1 MIDVP
6 LTRIALPTGVELD
19 VAITGPA
26 DAPPLI
32 LLHGFPESHRTW
44 RYVMAHFADRFR
56 LIAPDQRGFAGSSKP
71 EGVQA
76 YQPKN
81 LVADLLALADHL
93 GVDTFTLVGHDWGG
107 AIAWMAALNHPDRV
121 KRLIMANAAHPFTY
135 QKALFDDPDQRA
147 SAQYITEMRRPDF
160 EGIVAQMGWDAYFD
174 SRFAEPSAVSR
185 ITPEERAIYLAQW
198 QTPGAFTAMVNWYRA
213 SSLIVPPLQGEID
226 RPAYLDRP
234 FPPVTQPTLLY
245 WAMDDY
251 ALRPSLLDGI
261 ETLVP
266 DLTLVKAPGG
276 HFVPWEQPDVLIA
289 AMEGFLGSGLIR
301 ATT

>member
-19 VAITGPA
+19 VAITGPQG
-26 DAPPLI
+26 APPLI

-44 RYVMAHFADRFR
+44 RYVMAHFADRYR

-71 EGVQA
+71 EGVEA
-76 YQPKN
+76 YQPKAM
-81 LVADLLALADHL
+81 VADLLALADHL
-93 GVDTFTLVGHDWGG
+93 GIETFTLVGHDWGG

-160 EGIVAQMGWDAYFD
+160 EQIVAQMGWDAYFD

-213 SSLIVPPLQGEID
+213 SPLIVPPLQGEIE

-234 FPPVTQPTLLY
+234 FPPITQPTLLY

-276 HFVPWEQPDVLIA
+276 HFVPWEQPDALIT
-289 AMEGFLGSGLIR
+289 AMEAFLAKR
-301 ATT
+301 

>member
-1 MIDVP
+1 MIDFP

-19 VAITGPA
+19 VAIAGPA

-44 RYVMAHFADRFR
+44 RYIMAHFQDRYR
-56 LIAPDQRGFAGSSKP
+56 VIAPDQRGFAGSSKP
-71 EGVQA
+71 EGVES
-76 YQPKN
+76 YQPKHM
-81 LVADLLALADHL
+81 VADLLALADHL
-93 GVDTFTLVGHDWGG
+93 GIETFTLVGHDWGG
-107 AIAWMAALNHPDRV
+107 AIAWMAALNHPDRIT
-121 KRLIMANAAHPFTY
+121 RLIMTNSAHPFTY
-135 QKALFDDPDQRA
+135 QKALFDDPDQRM
-147 SAQYITEMRRPDF
+147 SAQYITEIRQPDF
-160 EGIVAQMGWDAYFD
+160 EAKVHAMGWDAYFD
-174 SRFAEPSAVSR
+174 SRFAEPSAAVH

-213 SSLIVPPLQGEID
+213 SPLIVPPVAGEVP

-276 HFVPWEQPDVLIA
+276 HFVPWEQPEALIA
-289 AMEGFLGSGLIR
+289 AMEDFLGG
-301 ATT
+301 

>member
-1 MIDVP
+1 MRLAESIAM
-6 LTRIALPTGVELD
+6 TRMALSTGVELD
-19 VAITGPA
+19 VAITGTP
-26 DAPPLI
+26 DAPPII

-44 RYVMAHFADRFR
+44 RYVMAHFADRYH
-56 LIAPDQRGFAGSSKP
+56 LIAPDQRGYAGSSKP
-71 EGVQA
+71 EGIDA
-76 YQPKN
+76 YRPQN
-81 LVADLLALADHL
+81 MVADLLALADHL
-93 GVDTFTLVGHDWGG
+93 GIETFTLVGHDWGG

-121 KRLIMANAAHPFTY
+121 TRLIMANAAHPFTY

-147 SAQYITEMRRPDF
+147 SAQYITAMRRPDF
-160 EGIVAQMGWDAYFD
+160 EATVAQMGWDAYFD

-213 SSLIVPPLQGEID
+213 SPLVVPPLEGEVE

-276 HFVPWEQPDVLIA
+276 HFVPWEQPDALIA
-289 AMEGFLGSGLIR
+289 AMDGFLR
-301 ATT
+301 AG

>member
-6 LTRIALPTGVELD
+6 LTRIALATGVELD

-44 RYVMAHFADRFR
+44 RYVMAHFADRYR

-71 EGVQA
+71 EGVEA

-81 LVADLLALADHL
+81 MVADLLALADHL

-160 EGIVAQMGWDAYFD
+160 EQIVGQMGWDAYFD

-213 SSLIVPPLQGEID
+213 SPLIVPPLQGEID

-276 HFVPWEQPDVLIA
+276 HFVPWEQPDALIA
-289 AMEGFLGSGLIR
+289 AIEGFLAAR
-301 ATT
+301 

>member
-1 MIDVP
+1 MMDLP

-44 RYVMAHFADRFR
+44 RYVMAHFADRYR

-71 EGVQA
+71 EGVEA
-76 YQPKN
+76 YQPKAM
-81 LVADLLALADHL
+81 VADLLALADHL

-160 EGIVAQMGWDAYFD
+160 EDIVAQMGWDAYFD

-213 SSLIVPPLQGEID
+213 SPLIVPPLQGEID

-276 HFVPWEQPDVLIA
+276 HFVPWEQPDALIA
-289 AMEGFLGSGLIR
+289 AIEGFLAAR
-301 ATT
+301 